1 MNSTQAVPRPIGV
14 TILSWLHIVAGSVA
28 ALWVVYAFVRHAAET
43 GSSGLP
49 LFVLLEIV
57 AVVFVG
63 VGVGVAMLQ
72 GRGWS
77 WYVVTFLYLL
87 GSGASVM
94 LLYMAG
100 DTAGTA
106 RVARLASRFG
116 VAPGALLAVPVIA
129 ALAGVALYAYF
140 FTHPPRAHFRLHEQ
154 SRWFP
159 LGVQP
164 GIVVAIFVIVAL
176 LVQPSAPPE
185 DIEGNSN
192 ALQALGQTGADTDDQ
207 LKFMIEHLEGGI
219 QRERVS
225 AAWAM
230 GQSGRADAV
239 PHLLTAAR
247 DDSDRDVRI
256 NAIDSLAKIGG
267 EGVQQALLDFL
278 AEDDVEI
285 QSIVLMGLADE
296 RYAGAFREVG
306 EMLRSESDRIRANAA
321 DALGAMGK
329 PETVPLLMEAAADPA
344 TDVRSRAAFALG
356 KLGDPRGVPALIA
369 MAKDSSWEV
378 RGNAVQALG
387 MVGDA
392 SGRQAVEAL
401 LDDPNSQ
408 VRFAAEQAL
417 SELD

>member
-1 MNSTQAVPRPIGV
+1 MTINSTQAVPRPIGV
-14 TILSWLHIVAGSVA
+14 TILAWLHMVAGVA
-28 ALWVVYAFVRHAAET
+28 GALLVVYAFVRQAAAT
-43 GSSGLP
+43 GGSGLP

-57 AVVFVG
+57 AVIFLG
-63 VGVGVAMLQ
+63 VGVGVAMLH

-87 GSGASVM
+87 GSGASV
-94 LLYMAG
+94 LLIYMAG
-100 DTAGTA
+100 NTAG
-106 RVARLASRFG
+106 G
-116 VAPGALLAVPVIA
+116 VILAVPVVA
-129 ALAGVALYAYF
+129 ALACVALYAYL
-140 FTHPPRAHFRLHEQ
+140 FTDPPRAHFRLRER
-154 SRWFP
+154 SRWIP

-176 LVQPSAPPE
+176 VARPAAPAE
-185 DIEGNSN
+185 DTEGVSN
-192 ALQALGQTGADTDDQ
+192 ALQALGDAGAGTDDQ
-207 LKFMIEHLEGGI
+207 LQFMVECLEGGI
-219 QRERVS
+219 EHERVS
-225 AAWAM
+225 AAWAL
-230 GQSGRADAV
+230 GRSGRADAV

-247 DDSDRDVRI
+247 EDSDSDVRI

-267 EGVQQALLDFL
+267 EGVGQALLDFL
-278 AEDDVEI
+278 AEDDEEI
-285 QSIVLMGLADE
+285 RSITLMGLGDE

-306 EMLRSESDRIRANAA
+306 ELLRSDSDRLRSNAA

-329 PETVPLLMEAAADPA
+329 SESVPLLMEAAADTVP
-344 TDVRSRAAFALG
+344 DVRSRVAFALG
-356 KLGDPRGVPALIA
+356 KLRDAQGVPALIA
-369 MAKDSSWEV
+369 LSKDSSWEV

-387 MVGDA
+387 MIGDA